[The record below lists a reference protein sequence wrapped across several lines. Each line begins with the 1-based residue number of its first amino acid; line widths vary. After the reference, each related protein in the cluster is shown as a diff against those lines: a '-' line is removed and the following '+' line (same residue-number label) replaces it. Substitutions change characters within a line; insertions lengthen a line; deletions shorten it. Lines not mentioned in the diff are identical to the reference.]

1 MFEIE
6 EIDSIQTLILSG
18 EVDLDNSSKAREMM
32 LSIVEKNQDINI
44 DLSKVEYID
53 SSGVAVLVEA
63 MQLTQRTG
71 KKFSVVNVSS
81 QVMAVLEL
89 AHLDKI
95 LPISNVMSSENDNE
109 VEDNPFSG
117 QDNPFASSGD
127 AETEAL
133 DSSSDQETKEPETP
147 SNNPFIG

>member
-63 MQLTQRTG
+63 MQLTQKTG

-95 LPISNVMSSENDNE
+95 LPISNVMSSDNDIE

-127 AETEAL
+127 DLVE
-133 DSSSDQETKEPETP
+133 DSSPSDESDINESETP

>member
-1 MFEIE
+1 MFEIQ
-6 EIDSIQTLILSG
+6 EIDSINTLILSG
-18 EVDLDNSSKAREMM
+18 EVDLDNSPRARDMM

-44 DLSKVEYID
+44 DLSGVDYID

-63 MQLTQRTG
+63 MQLTQKTG

-81 QVMAVLEL
+81 QAMAVLEL

-95 LPISNVMSSENDNE
+95 LPISNVLSLNNDNE
-109 VEDNPFSG
+109 VEDNPFSD

-133 DSSSDQETKEPETP
+133 DSSTEHETNEPETP

>member
-1 MFEIE
+1 MFEIQ
-6 EIDSIQTLILSG
+6 EIDSINTLILSG
-18 EVDLDNSSKAREMM
+18 EVDLDNSPRARDMM

-44 DLSKVEYID
+44 DLSGVDYID

-63 MQLTQRTG
+63 MQLTQKTG

-81 QVMAVLEL
+81 QAMAVLEL

-95 LPISNVMSSENDNE
+95 LPISNVMSSDNDIE

-127 AETEAL
+127 DLVE
-133 DSSSDQETKEPETP
+133 DSSPSDESDINESETP

>member
-95 LPISNVMSSENDNE
+95 LPISNVMSSDNDIE

-127 AETEAL
+127 EQVE
-133 DSSSDQETKEPETP
+133 DSSPSDESEINESETP